1 MLKKDTEAEVSIS
14 GQDRDEILELY
25 DKIRAAEARLTS
37 SDGKTREMP
46 PDLNSFLSQV
56 LGELKAGQSVTIL
69 ECNEA
74 LTTMEAAKVLGVS
87 RQFLVQLLEG
97 NQIPFHRVGTHRR
110 VYARDL
116 LAYRVNRDAR
126 RKIWDDLVRKEF
138 EEGLYD
144 LIPVGDPRP
153 VKELVG
159 SSSRCVCAGADAF
172 VRHVAAVR

>member
-1 MLKKDTEAEVSIS
+1 MLTKDKEAEVSIS

-56 LGELKAGQSVTIL
+56 LGELRSGQSVTIL

-74 LTTMEAAKVLGVS
+74 LTTMEAARMLGVS

-97 NQIPFHRVGTHRR
+97 NQILFHKVGTHRR
-110 VYARDL
+110 VYARDV
-116 LAYRVNRDAR
+116 LAYKTKRDAER
-126 RKIWDDLVRKEF
+126 RKGWDDLVRKEIEDGTYF
-138 EEGLYD
+138 AVPLNA
-144 LIPVGDPRP
+144 LID
-153 VKELVG
+153 E
-159 SSSRCVCAGADAF
+159 
-172 VRHVAAVR
+172 